1 MRMELEVPDY
11 DNGLHMVWDPGFDI
25 RAVIE
30 GGGVHIQ
37 ANRAGLISLARL
49 MLTLAGERV
58 PDTSHWHLDPM
69 PVGGLEPDSVS
80 LIIGREAS
88 PRLA

>member
-1 MRMELEVPDY
+1 
-11 DNGLHMVWDPGFDI
+11 
-25 RAVIE
+25 
-30 GGGVHIQ
+30 
-37 ANRAGLISLARL
+37 
-49 MLTLAGERV
+49 
-58 PDTSHWHLDPM
+58 LDPM